1 MGLRPYRGQRI
12 SHLNAV
18 HFLLKGL
25 LGNGGSSNLRVD
37 QIGKAV
43 GEYIRVKHIQVPKQ
57 LLEP

>member
-12 SHLNAV
+12 SHLNVV
-18 HFLLKGL
+18 HVLLKGL

-43 GEYIRVKHIQVPKQ
+43 GEYIRAKHIQVPKQ